1 MEGLVCC
8 PATGVPTL
16 QSHTPLCRACSNT
29 ETLLATSFCIQRS
42 LSGRAEKR
50 RQISSICPCYKWLC
64 GPGPLSTAMTLFFAH
79 RAQEAGCG
87 WELGKKDKLLAA
99 PSEVWNKTPNLAF
112 SLLCEKTLS
121 RQAPERDVMV
131 RNNEIE
137 LTKHT
142 QAEKHQITPAGTG
155 TYCTHDWLT

>member
-1 MEGLVCC
+1 MAVWTW
-8 PATGVPTL
+8 PSVHRDVT
-16 QSHTPLCRACSNT
+16 HLC
-29 ETLLATSFCIQRS
+29 TSI
-42 LSGRAEKR
+42 LSSRGRL
-50 RQISSICPCYKWLC
+50 WLRT
-64 GPGPLSTAMTLFFAH
+64 S
-79 RAQEAGCG
+79 
-87 WELGKKDKLLAA
+87 KKDKLLAA

-121 RQAPERDVMV
+121 IQAPGRDVMV

-155 TYCTHDWLT
+155 TYCTHD